1 MELPL
6 SMVFNCWALRGLSA
20 SRCTG
25 HICATVLGCSGS
37 FILTIISLPRALP
50 SWPNN
55 LFQYDWGMGRL

>member
-1 MELPL
+1 
-6 SMVFNCWALRGLSA
+6 
-20 SRCTG
+20 
-25 HICATVLGCSGS
+25 VLGCSGS